1 MPSIFEVLAQ
11 EVVPVQL
18 EKAEGLRVLRE
29 RLSFT

>member
-1 MPSIFEVLAQ
+1 LAQ